1 MIYSWVRLGIKRKRK
16 KKTSSN
22 RLGLVGSVLMNKREK
37 KRKLEVG
44 WALRWARKEE
54 KERIRFGS
62 SNSKILRTE
71 PNRTELLLKMNRTD
85 RFGSVSFT
93 EPMLSPGNKG
103 FCLDQN
109 VLVLTIFDWF

>member
-1 MIYSWVRLGIKRKRK
+1 VIYSWVRLGIKRKRK

-54 KERIRFGS
+54 KKREFGS
-62 SNSKILRTE
+62 VHRIPKFCELNLTE
-71 PNRTELLLKMNRTD
+71 PNC
-85 RFGSVSFT
+85 F
-93 EPMLSPGNKG
+93 
-103 FCLDQN
+103 
-109 VLVLTIFDWF
+109 